1 MTSQPP
7 VAPSVTLKSVV
18 SGRSVS
24 LKSPG
29 AALVLVFT
37 TQGTTELV
45 GPLRLAL
52 RGRYPDPE
60 KVVIASVIN
69 LKAVPRLMR
78 KVAEGAVAN
87 RYKEVAATLAPGQD
101 PKEYVVMLPDWKGE
115 VAPALG
121 FGELT
126 DHLGVA
132 VIAAGGRVAGTYA
145 GPDPLEPVARLLESA
160 GA

>member
-1 MTSQPP
+1 MTSQPTI
-7 VAPSVTLKSVV
+7 APNVTLKSVG

-45 GPLRLAL
+45 GPLRSAL
-52 RGRYPDPE
+52 RGRYPDPA

-78 KVAEGAVAN
+78 KVAEGAVAS
-87 RYKEVAATLAPGQD
+87 RYKEVAAALGPGQD
-101 PKEYVVMLPDWKGE
+101 PKEYVVMLADWKGE

-132 VIAAGGRVAGTYA
+132 VIAADGAVAGTYA
-145 GPDPLEPVARLLESA
+145 GPDPLDAAARLLEAA